1 MKLALQYLSD
11 INGKPQ
17 AVQLPL
23 ADWQKVLAKLK
34 KYEQTLKLKSD
45 LTEAFEEVALL
56 RNSKEKKQTLTD
68 FLDEL

>member
-23 ADWQKVLAKLK
+23 NDWEKVIAKLK

-45 LTEAFEEVALL
+45 LKEAYEEVAILKK
-56 RNSKEKKQTLTD
+56 SKAKKETLTE
-68 FLDEL
+68 FLNGL